1 MCTGRSERKVRI
13 NCVHACVHAGSER
26 AAACRGKRREE
37 QGVLAACLL
46 AQWRKKIRGGA
57 APPTE
62 REREYE
68 RDVCESEVCAG
79 SEMRINVL
87 LRYFCPPI
95 KKKVREGE

>member
-1 MCTGRSERKVRI
+1 MRECACMCTGSEREVRI

-57 APPTE
+57 APPTD
-62 REREYE
+62 REYE
-68 RDVCESEVCAG
+68 RDVCAG

-87 LRYFCPPI
+87 LFACCVLR
-95 KKKVREGE
+95 KEQSEGVRVK

>member
-1 MCTGRSERKVRI
+1 VREFACMCTGSEREVRI

-62 REREYE
+62 RESMKETCERE
-68 RDVCESEVCAG
+68 RCVQGA
-79 SEMRINVL
+79 R
-87 LRYFCPPI
+87 
-95 KKKVREGE
+95 

>member
-1 MCTGRSERKVRI
+1 M
-13 NCVHACVHAGSER
+13 
-26 AAACRGKRREE
+26 
-37 QGVLAACLL
+37 LAACLL

-62 REREYE
+62 RESMKETCE
-68 RDVCESEVCAG
+68 REVCAG